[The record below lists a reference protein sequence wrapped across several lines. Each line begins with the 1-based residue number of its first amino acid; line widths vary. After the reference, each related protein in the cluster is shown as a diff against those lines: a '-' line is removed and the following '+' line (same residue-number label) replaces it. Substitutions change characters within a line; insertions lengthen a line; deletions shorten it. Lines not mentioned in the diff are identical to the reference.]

1 MTAALLS
8 VLTAL
13 LCVLSATAQPEPQKD
28 FNLQKFSGKWY
39 LIGMG
44 SNAQWFMNKKSW
56 MKMGTAVY
64 TPTAEGNLDVLVTS
78 QKPTEC
84 WKMHQLFD
92 KTETPGR
99 FTFYS
104 QVWGNKNDVRVVETN
119 YDEFALVHTIKT
131 KGDSVSVL
139 TKLYGRSQ
147 ELRPELI
154 QKFQQHSLAHGIAL
168 DNVLILPKN
177 VECTPNAA

>member
-13 LCVLSATAQPEPQKD
+13 LCVLSATAQPQPQKD
-28 FNLQKFSGKWY
+28 FNLEKFSGKWY
-39 LIGMG
+39 LTGMG

-56 MKMGTAVY
+56 MKMVTTVF
-64 TPTAEGNLDVLVTS
+64 TPTAEGNLDVVITS
-78 QKPTEC
+78 DKEGDC
-84 WKMHQLFD
+84 WQMRHLFV

-104 QVWGNKNDVRVVETN
+104 KAWASDNDVRMVETN
-119 YDEFALVHTIKT
+119 YDEFALVHTINIKE
-131 KGDSVSVL
+131 GNVNII

-154 QKFQQHSLAHGIAL
+154 QKFQQHSLAQGL
-168 DNVLILPKN
+168 TPDNVLILPKT

>member
-8 VLTAL
+8 VLAAL

-28 FNLQKFSGKWY
+28 FNLEKFSGKWY

-44 SNAQWFMNKKSW
+44 SNAQWFVNKKKL
-56 MKMGTAVY
+56 MKMGTAVF
-64 TPTAEGNLDVLVTS
+64 TPTAEGNMDVLITS
-78 QKPTEC
+78 QKPSEC
-84 WKMHQLFD
+84 WQMHHLFG

-104 QVWGNKNDVRVVETN
+104 KAWGNENDVRVVETN
-119 YDEFALVHTIKT
+119 YDEFALLHTIKT

-154 QKFQQHSLAHGIAL
+154 QKFQQHSLAQGL
-168 DNVLILPKN
+168 TRDNVLILPKN